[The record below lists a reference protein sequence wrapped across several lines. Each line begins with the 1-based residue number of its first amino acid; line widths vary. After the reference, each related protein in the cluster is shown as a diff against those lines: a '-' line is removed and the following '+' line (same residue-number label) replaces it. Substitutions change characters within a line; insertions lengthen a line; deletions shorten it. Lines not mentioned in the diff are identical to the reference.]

1 MKKKTRK
8 PKAIKKTKLVAKQ
21 RTSKVSKKF
30 LEQFRLAVAE
40 NEKNKKTLQEILEGY
55 VKKEP
60 KPSNMLRHAL
70 VTGEAND
77 VSRHIRDLIEQ
88 MNKIK
93 PKKRATY
100 GDKSYVVTEFDKKVE
115 AIASNP
121 SLMAE
126 LSKKWNTVPTEYET
140 PKIAE
145 PSVELVTETPEPVKE
160 TLKEKHYLKQIVYNR
175 LSELQEKAKAI
186 DEEIVEYTLLY
197 KFLNK

>member
-8 PKAIKKTKLVAKQ
+8 AKATKKLKPVVAQ

-55 VKKEP
+55 VKKSP
-60 KPSNMLRHAL
+60 NASNMLRHAL

-88 MNKIK
+88 MNK
-93 PKKRATY
+93 KKAKARSTY
-100 GDKSYVVTEFDKKVE
+100 GDKSYVVSEFDKKVE
-115 AIASNP
+115 AIANNP

-126 LSKKWNTVPTEYET
+126 LSKKWDSIPTEYEI
-140 PKIAE
+140 PRIAE
-145 PSVELVTETPEPVKE
+145 PSVELVTETIEPVKE

-175 LSELQEKAKAI
+175 LHELQEQVSKI
-186 DEEIVEYTLLY
+186 ESEIADYTLLY
-197 KFLNK
+197 KHLNK